1 MSVTVCGLRFLFYFA
16 LGFRFSAKIKS
27 CFRNGYSI
35 RFGVFPVSLRKIC
48 ASTTSSACT
57 SSLISLPLFG
67 FDRSVFRFCGFLLL
81 FVRFCGFLYTRMR
94 HSVTQK
100 DCKILFVRMGL
111 SVIVK
116 SGSTSTYKY
125 KVRFKH
131 GANLNLKNI

>member
-1 MSVTVCGLRFLFYFA
+1 MRVNDLFYVHVFSDFA
-16 LGFRFSAKIKS
+16 
-27 CFRNGYSI
+27 
-35 RFGVFPVSLRKIC
+35 
-48 ASTTSSACT
+48 SS
-57 SSLISLPLFG
+57 
-67 FDRSVFRFCGFLLL
+67 FRFCGFLLL

-94 HSVTQK
+94 RSVTQK

-125 KVRFKH
+125 EVRFKH